1 MMVDKHYLRIFY
13 SAFSFI
19 KIKGY
24 YSAGVYQFKVNIG
37 WMFKF
42 KRQNKLWSLFKV
54 NNKDTRTTSLK
65 LFWLFIV
72 NFVILHISSVFIV
85 DFQQAKACW
94 KYIWNLLNF
103 LVFCPNLVFTYSSS
117 FITKKSNITRQIV
130 VMT

>member
-24 YSAGVYQFKVNIG
+24 YSAGVYRFKVNIG

-85 DFQQAKACW
+85 DFQQAKAGWVHLEFIEFSCILPEFGF
-94 KYIWNLLNF
+94 YLLLIFHN
-103 LVFCPNLVFTYSSS
+103 
-117 FITKKSNITRQIV
+117 
-130 VMT
+130 